1 MISSKYFPLIMS
13 MNNNSFPSCAYPVQG
28 LEAQI
33 GTYYTTTSFNPIYGL
48 YNYSISGNLYSG
60 ASVGAKQLT
69 GLSVYFSGYTTPY
82 SYINQ
87 ELWIGV
93 VSNSTF
99 PTTTPQVDFSDLTFI
114 TPLTK
119 VKSSFTL
126 NITNNTWHQFN
137 FDTNFCYDGAN
148 NLLLVWKNYDASWQS
163 GYGNAQVANVVS
175 KAMYKGQDASF
186 PTTGTGT
193 RTNFPLLIKFNY

>member
-1 MISSKYFPLIMS
+1 MLI
-13 MNNNSFPSCAYPVQG
+13 NSYIFAGSNCAYGVQG
-28 LEAQI
+28 LEATI
-33 GTYYTTTSFNPIYGL
+33 GTYYTTTAFNPVYGL
-48 YNYSISGNLYSG
+48 YNYSIGASLYPG

-69 GLSVYFSGYTTPY
+69 GCSVYFTGYTTPY

-99 PTTTPQVDFSDLTFI
+99 PTTTPAVDFSDLTFI

-119 VKSSFTL
+119 VKNSFTL
-126 NITNNTWHQFN
+126 NITNNVWTTFT
-137 FDTNFCYDGAN
+137 FDTPFCYDGTN
-148 NLLLVWKNYDASWQS
+148 NLLFVWKNYDGAWTS

-175 KAMYKGQDASF
+175 KAMYKGNDASF
-186 PTTGTGT
+186 PTGTGT